1 MAWIY
6 LFISGVF
13 EIGWAIGL
21 KATNG
26 FKNFWPICYTLATGT
41 GSLYFLWL
49 ALRDLP
55 AGSAYAAWTGIGA
68 VGVVCVGI
76 IYFKEPVSPPVLVC
90 ISLILAGVVGLKLTS
105 S

>member
-6 LFISGVF
+6 LLISGVF

-41 GSLYFLWL
+41 GSLYFLGL

-68 VGVVCVGI
+68 VGVVVI
-76 IYFKEPVSPPVLVC
+76 SVIYFHEPVTPARLLC
-90 ISLILAGVVGLKLTS
+90 ISLILFGVLGLKLTS
-105 S
+105 G